1 MSDNVVLNAEKRTE
15 HGKGA
20 ARKLRAS
27 GRIPAVIYGREME
40 TVHVS
45 LDAHEASH
53 LFHSISIENTIIDV
67 TLSGE
72 EPMPSLVREVQTH
85 AYRPVIEHVDFY
97 RIQKGVAVEV
107 NVPVHLQGVPAGV
120 RLEGGIL
127 DQILHDLNIRSI
139 PSKIPESIEVDVTE
153 LDIGDSIHVSDLTFG
168 EGVEV
173 VTDLERTVCVVSM
186 PKAEVIEEE
195 EIEEG
200 VEVEGDEAPAEA
212 DAAEE
217 SAAEESEEG

>member
-20 ARKLRAS
+20 ARKLRAA

-53 LFHSISIENTIIDV
+53 LFHSISMENTIIDV
-67 TLSGE
+67 TVSGE
-72 EPMPSLVREVQTH
+72 EPMPSLIREVQTH

-107 NVPVHLQGVPAGV
+107 NVPVHLEGVPEGV
-120 RLEGGIL
+120 RMEGGIL
-127 DQILHDLNIRSI
+127 DQILHDINIRSI
-139 PSKIPESIEVDVTE
+139 PSKIPESIEVDVTG
-153 LDIGDSIHVSDLTFG
+153 LDVGDSIHVSDLTFD

-186 PKAEVIEEE
+186 PKAEVVEEE
-195 EIEEG
+195 EEG
-200 VEVEGDEAPAEA
+200 VEVEGAEAAPDEAPAA
-212 DAAEE
+212 DEGG
-217 SAAEESEEG
+217 AEESEEG